1 MTDDLLAA
9 DGVSSLTQP
18 KRKLDAAEDRV
29 TYLEH
34 CMSLARR
41 THAKY
46 GAKIP
51 AAPSTGAKQ
60 AQPAKQGEAADPSAK
75 VQQAPKK
82 DVGKKR

>member
-1 MTDDLLAA
+1 
-9 DGVSSLTQP
+9 
-18 KRKLDAAEDRV
+18 V

-34 CMSLARR
+34 CMSLARK
-41 THAKY
+41 TNAKY

-75 VQQAPKK
+75 VEQATKK
-82 DVGKKR
+82 SGDKKR